1 MLRHIEEIILLLLDE
16 KRGDLLPVPARRLHC
31 TLAGAVLMDLA
42 SEGRIDTDPE
52 RLMLMDPAPLDDDLL
67 DPVLAD
73 IAQTDGAHPVRRWV
87 ERIAEK
93 ADEIREKTLSRLVA
107 HGILDIGEGDFL
119 SLAASVSHTRRY
131 LLPDQTTREDIR
143 LRVMRV
149 LFNDDLPDPHDVEII
164 CLANAGGVFERLLSP
179 AERSEVGERLALL
192 SRMDLIGRSISE
204 AVRHLEPPADA
215 DRIPPP
221 SLQEIPVAPRPPILD
236 TMRGMYREY
245 ILRQYAELGP
255 IFQIKTGRGVLPF
268 IFRAPAD
275 RGPEADDRVTIM
287 VGPEANQFFAKNDK
301 THFRSLEFWTTLA
314 GQFDASRS
322 ILSMVGEEHFRLRRI
337 KRPGYA
343 CAVGENL
350 VPDIIDV
357 VRSEIASWPLDEPI
371 GATTMTKR
379 LVYNLSGRIIMGMS
393 VAEYFDDLSM
403 LLDPVL
409 KHVIGVYP
417 RRRLYKPRLQ
427 QARKRLDELATRII
441 AAHDPE
447 RRGDRRPDI
456 IDDLLALHH
465 TDPQFLPE
473 TDLKLAVLEPLWIPM
488 DTTGHA
494 SSFLLYALLK
504 HPDLLQRAKAEA
516 DALFA
521 QGTPT
526 AQAIHQLDVIH
537 RVLLETLRL
546 YPPLAATQRTVSNSF
561 EFAGRTVPA
570 GLRVVIS
577 FCTPHHMPAYFPDPE
592 RFDIER
598 FAPPRD
604 EHKQSWAYMP
614 YGLGTHRC
622 LGGHLAEFLMKAA
635 MATILHDTELTL
647 DPPEYVLSDREINFL
662 PTRHPKKSL
671 RFRLVRRRSSFQ
683 DAAPNPA

>member
-1 MLRHIEEIILLLLDE
+1 MPRHVEEIVLLLLDE
-16 KRGDLLPVPARRLHC
+16 NRGDLLPVPARRLHC
-31 TLAGAVLMDLA
+31 MLAGAALMDLV

-52 RLMLMDPAPLDDDLL
+52 RLMLMDSAPLNDDLL
-67 DPVLAD
+67 DPLLAD
-73 IAQTDGAHPVRRWV
+73 IAQVDGAHSARFWV
-87 ERIAEK
+87 ERFAGK
-93 ADEIREKTLSRLVA
+93 ADEIRDKTLSRLVA
-107 HGILDIGEGDFL
+107 HGILEIGEGDFL

-131 LLPDQTTREDIR
+131 LLPDETMREDIR
-143 LRVMRV
+143 LRVMRALYSDEV
-149 LFNDDLPDPHDVEII
+149 PDPHDVEII
-164 CLANAGGVFERLLSP
+164 CLAGAGGLFERLLSP
-179 AERSEVGERLALL
+179 AELRDVGGRLALL

-215 DRIPPP
+215 DRMLPP
-221 SLQEIPVAPRPPILD
+221 SRKEIPVAPRPPILN
-236 TMRGMYREY
+236 TLRGVYREY
-245 ILRQYAELGP
+245 VLRQYGELGP
-255 IFQIKTGRGVLPF
+255 IFQIKTGRGALPF
-268 IFRAPAD
+268 IFGAPASH
-275 RGPEADDRVTIM
+275 GAEADDRVTIM
-287 VGPEANQFFAKNDK
+287 VGPEANQFFSKNDK
-301 THFRSLEFWTTLA
+301 RHLRSLEFWTTLA

-379 LVYNLSGRIIMGMS
+379 LIYNLSGRIIMGMS
-393 VAEYFDDLSM
+393 IAEYFDDLSI
-403 LLDPVL
+403 LLDRVL

-417 RRRLYKPRLQ
+417 RRRLYKPRMQ

-441 AAHDPE
+441 AAHDPT
-447 RRGDRRPDI
+447 RRGDRHPDI
-456 IDDLLALHH
+456 IDDLLTLHQ

-504 HPDLLQRAKAEA
+504 RPDLLQRAKAEA

-526 AQAIHQLDVIH
+526 AQGIHQLDIIH
-537 RVLLETLRL
+537 RTVLETLRL
-546 YPPLAATQRTVSNSF
+546 YPPMAATQRMVSNSF
-561 EFAGRTVPA
+561 EFAGCTVPA
-570 GLRVVIS
+570 GTRIVIS
-577 FCTPHHMPAYFPDPE
+577 FVTPHHMPAYFPDPG
-592 RFDIER
+592 RFDIDR
-598 FAPPRD
+598 FVPPRD
-604 EHKQSWAYMP
+604 EHKQPWVYMP

-622 LGGHLAEFLMKAA
+622 LGGHLAEFFMKAA
-635 MATILHDTELTL
+635 MATILHDTELAL
-647 DPPEYVLSDREINFL
+647 DPPHFVLSDREINFL
-662 PTRHPKKSL
+662 PTRHPKKSF
-671 RFRLVRRRSSFQ
+671 RFRLVRRR
-683 DAAPNPA
+683 